1 MIKIKKKIFFI
12 VKSTFVL
19 AMFLTLGLF
28 FYAAFF
34 FEPSPK
40 KIESTENKITK
51 EEEKLK
57 EKEEEEKQK
66 LKEPQIAKKISDT
79 TKNKTKIKQ
88 VKTTLKDG
96 LYAVV
101 EDKAITKSDIISEIK
116 RILILNDM
124 TYSDDNKNKIQ
135 QMAVKSII
143 KKNIKKIEISKRDFL
158 KFNQEDLNN
167 ELNRLA
173 NRINMDVAT
182 LKNICLSN
190 GLDFSIIEDQ
200 IKTDLLWNSL
210 IFYVYSNRISVNLN
224 EIDEQLKLYQNKIE
238 TEEYLI
244 SEIII
249 EPVEKIKLESEIKKL
264 IKKIEIEG
272 FEKVAMN
279 LSISQSA
286 KKSGDLGWLNENK
299 ISKKFKSIIFNTPV
313 GSLSKPILLKDGI
326 LIFKV
331 RDKRKIKNKINLE
344 ELKNQL
350 LIAEKTKILNMYS
363 KTHYDNL
370 KRSTPIK
377 FFNE

>member
-1 MIKIKKKIFFI
+1 VIKIKKKIFFI
-12 VKSTFVL
+12 VKYTLVL
-19 AMFLTLGLF
+19 AVFLTLVLF

-34 FEPSPK
+34 FEPSLK
-40 KIESTENKITK
+40 KIESTENKIIK
-51 EEEKLK
+51 EEEKLR
-57 EKEEEEKQK
+57 EEEGEKQK
-66 LKEPQIAKKISDT
+66 LKKSQVDEKISDT

-96 LYAVV
+96 LYAVL
-101 EDKAITKSDIISEIK
+101 EDKAITKSDIINEIK
-116 RILILNDM
+116 AILILNNM

-135 QMAVKSII
+135 QMAAKSII
-143 KKNIKKIEISKRDFL
+143 KKNIKKIEIGKKDFL
-158 KFNQEDLNN
+158 KFKQEDVNN

-173 NRINMDVAT
+173 NRINMDIAT

-200 IKTDLLWNSL
+200 IITDLLWNSL
-210 IFYVYSNRISVNLN
+210 IFYLYGNRVSVNLN

-249 EPVEKIKLESEIKKL
+249 KHVEKIKLESEIKKL
-264 IKKIEIEG
+264 IEKIEIEG
-272 FEKVAMN
+272 FEKVAMH

-286 KKSGDLGWLNENK
+286 KKSGDLGWLNESK
-299 ISKKFKSIIFNTPV
+299 ISKKFKSIISNTPV
-313 GSLSKPILLKDGI
+313 GGLSKPILLKNGI

-331 RDKRKIKNKINLE
+331 RDKRKIKNEINLE

-350 LIAEKTKILNMYS
+350 VILEKTKILNMYS
-363 KTHYDNL
+363 KSHYDNL

>member
-1 MIKIKKKIFFI
+1 VIKIKKKIFFI
-12 VKSTFVL
+12 VKYTLVL
-19 AMFLTLGLF
+19 TVFLTLVLF

-40 KIESTENKITK
+40 KIESTVNKITK
-51 EEEKLK
+51 EEEKLR
-57 EKEEEEKQK
+57 EVEGEKQK
-66 LKEPQIAKKISDT
+66 LKKSQVDEKISDT

-96 LYAVV
+96 LYAVL
-101 EDKAITKSDIISEIK
+101 EDKAITKSDIINEIK
-116 RILILNDM
+116 AILILNNM

-135 QMAVKSII
+135 QMAAKSII
-143 KKNIKKIEISKRDFL
+143 KKNIKKIEIGKKDFL
-158 KFNQEDLNN
+158 KFKQEDVNN

-173 NRINMDVAT
+173 NRINMDIAT

-200 IKTDLLWNSL
+200 IITDLLWNSL
-210 IFYVYSNRISVNLN
+210 IFYLYGNRVSVNLN

-249 EPVEKIKLESEIKKL
+249 KHVEKIKLESEIKKL
-264 IKKIEIEG
+264 IEKIEIEG
-272 FEKVAMN
+272 FEKVAMH

-286 KKSGDLGWLNENK
+286 KKSGDLGWLNESK
-299 ISKKFKSIIFNTPV
+299 ISKKFKSIISNTPV
-313 GSLSKPILLKDGI
+313 GGLSKPILLKNGI

-331 RDKRKIKNKINLE
+331 RDKRKIKNEINLE

-350 LIAEKTKILNMYS
+350 VILEKTKILNMYS
-363 KTHYDNL
+363 KSHYDNL

>member
-1 MIKIKKKIFFI
+1 VIKIKKKIFFI
-12 VKSTFVL
+12 VKYTLVL
-19 AMFLTLGLF
+19 TVFLTLVLF

-40 KIESTENKITK
+40 KIESTVNKITK
-51 EEEKLK
+51 EEEKLR
-57 EKEEEEKQK
+57 EVEGEKQK
-66 LKEPQIAKKISDT
+66 LKKSQVHEKISDT

-96 LYAVV
+96 LYAVL
-101 EDKAITKSDIISEIK
+101 EDKAITKSDIINEIK
-116 RILILNDM
+116 AILILNNM

-135 QMAVKSII
+135 QMAAKSII
-143 KKNIKKIEISKRDFL
+143 KKNIKKIEIGKKDFL
-158 KFNQEDLNN
+158 KFKQEDVNN

-173 NRINMDVAT
+173 NRINMDIAT

-200 IKTDLLWNSL
+200 IITDLLWNSL
-210 IFYVYSNRISVNLN
+210 IFYLYGNRVSVNLN

-249 EPVEKIKLESEIKKL
+249 KPVEKIKLESEIKKL
-264 IKKIEIEG
+264 IEKIEIEG
-272 FEKVAMN
+272 FEKVAMH

-286 KKSGDLGWLNENK
+286 KKNGDLGWLNESK
-299 ISKKFKSIIFNTPV
+299 ISKKFKSIISNTPV
-313 GSLSKPILLKDGI
+313 GGLSKPILLKNGI

-331 RDKRKIKNKINLE
+331 RDKRKIKSEINLE

-350 LIAEKTKILNMYS
+350 VILEKTKILNMYS
-363 KTHYDNL
+363 KSHYDNL

>member
-1 MIKIKKKIFFI
+1 VIKIKKKIFFI
-12 VKSTFVL
+12 VKSALVL
-19 AMFLTLGLF
+19 AVFLTLVLF

-34 FEPSPK
+34 FESSPK

-57 EKEEEEKQK
+57 EKEEEKQK
-66 LKEPQIAKKISDT
+66 LGESQIREKISDT

-96 LYAVV
+96 LYAVI
-101 EDKAITKSDIISEIK
+101 EDKAITKSDIINEIK
-116 RILILNDM
+116 VILILNNM
-124 TYSDDNKNKIQ
+124 TYSDDNRNQIQ
-135 QMAVKSII
+135 QLAVKSII

-158 KFNQEDLNN
+158 KFNQEDFNN

-190 GLDFSIIEDQ
+190 KLDFSIIEDQ
-200 IKTDLLWNSL
+200 IKTDLLWNGL
-210 IFYVYSNRISVNLN
+210 IFNLYSNRVSVNLN

-249 EPVEKIKLESEIKKL
+249 KPVEKIKIESEIKEL

-299 ISKKFKSIIFNTPV
+299 ISKEFKSIIFNTPV

-326 LIFKV
+326 LIFKI

-350 LIAEKTKILNMYS
+350 VISEKTKILNMYS
-363 KTHYDNL
+363 KSHYDNL
-370 KRSTPIK
+370 RRSTPLK

>member
-1 MIKIKKKIFFI
+1 VIKIKKKIFFI
-12 VKSTFVL
+12 VKYTLVL
-19 AMFLTLGLF
+19 AVFLTLVLF

-34 FEPSPK
+34 FEPSLK
-40 KIESTENKITK
+40 KIESTENKIIK
-51 EEEKLK
+51 EEEKLR
-57 EKEEEEKQK
+57 EEEGEKQK
-66 LKEPQIAKKISDT
+66 LKKSQVDEKISDT

-96 LYAVV
+96 LYAVL
-101 EDKAITKSDIISEIK
+101 EDKAITKSDIINEIK
-116 RILILNDM
+116 AILILNNM

-135 QMAVKSII
+135 QMAAKSII
-143 KKNIKKIEISKRDFL
+143 KKNIKKIEIGKKDFL
-158 KFNQEDLNN
+158 KFKQEDVNN

-173 NRINMDVAT
+173 NRINMDIAT

-200 IKTDLLWNSL
+200 IITDLLWNSL
-210 IFYVYSNRISVNLN
+210 IFYLYGNRVSVNLN

-249 EPVEKIKLESEIKKL
+249 KPVEKIKLESEIKKL
-264 IKKIEIEG
+264 IEKIEIEG
-272 FEKVAMN
+272 FEKVAMH

-286 KKSGDLGWLNENK
+286 KKNGDLGWLNESK
-299 ISKKFKSIIFNTPV
+299 ISKKFKSIISNTPV
-313 GSLSKPILLKDGI
+313 GGLSKPILLKNGI

-331 RDKRKIKNKINLE
+331 RDKRKIKNEINLE

-350 LIAEKTKILNMYS
+350 VILEKTKILNMYS
-363 KTHYDNL
+363 KSHYDNL

>member
-12 VKSTFVL
+12 VKYTLVL
-19 AMFLTLGLF
+19 TVFLTLVLF

-40 KIESTENKITK
+40 KIEGTVNKITK
-51 EEEKLK
+51 EEEKLR
-57 EKEEEEKQK
+57 EVEGEKQK
-66 LKEPQIAKKISDT
+66 LKKSQVDEKISDT

-96 LYAVV
+96 LYAVL
-101 EDKAITKSDIISEIK
+101 EDKAITKSDIINEIK
-116 RILILNDM
+116 AILILNNM

-135 QMAVKSII
+135 QMAAKSII
-143 KKNIKKIEISKRDFL
+143 KKNIKKIEIGKKDFL
-158 KFNQEDLNN
+158 KFKQEDVNN

-173 NRINMDVAT
+173 NRINMDIAT

-200 IKTDLLWNSL
+200 IITDLLWNSL
-210 IFYVYSNRISVNLN
+210 IFYLYGNRVSVNLN

-249 EPVEKIKLESEIKKL
+249 KHVEKIKLESEIKKL
-264 IKKIEIEG
+264 IEKIEIEG
-272 FEKVAMN
+272 FEKVAMH

-286 KKSGDLGWLNENK
+286 KKSGDLGWLNESK
-299 ISKKFKSIIFNTPV
+299 ISKKFKSIISNTPV
-313 GSLSKPILLKDGI
+313 GSLSEPILLKDGI

-331 RDKRKIKNKINLE
+331 RDKRKIKTKINLE

-350 LIAEKTKILNMYS
+350 VISEKTKILNMYS
-363 KTHYDNL
+363 KSHYDDL

>member
-1 MIKIKKKIFFI
+1 
-12 VKSTFVL
+12 
-19 AMFLTLGLF
+19 MFLTLVLF

-40 KIESTENKITK
+40 KIESTVNKITK
-51 EEEKLK
+51 EEEKLR
-57 EKEEEEKQK
+57 EVEGEKQK
-66 LKEPQIAKKISDT
+66 LKKSQVDEKISDT

-96 LYAVV
+96 LYAVL
-101 EDKAITKSDIISEIK
+101 EDKAITKSDIINEIK
-116 RILILNDM
+116 AILILNNM

-135 QMAVKSII
+135 QMAAKSII
-143 KKNIKKIEISKRDFL
+143 KKNIKKIEIGKKDFL
-158 KFNQEDLNN
+158 KFKQEDVNN

-173 NRINMDVAT
+173 NRINMDIAT

-200 IKTDLLWNSL
+200 IITDLLWNSL
-210 IFYVYSNRISVNLN
+210 IFYLYGNRVSVNLN

-249 EPVEKIKLESEIKKL
+249 KPVEKIKLESEIKKL

-272 FEKVAMN
+272 FEKVAIN

-286 KKSGDLGWLNENK
+286 KKSGDLGWLNESK

>member
-1 MIKIKKKIFFI
+1 VIKIKKKIFFI
-12 VKSTFVL
+12 VKSALVL
-19 AMFLTLGLF
+19 SVFLTLVLF

-34 FEPSPK
+34 YEPSSN
-40 KIESTENKITK
+40 KIESIENKITK
-51 EEEKLK
+51 EEKKSK
-57 EKEEEEKQK
+57 EKEEKKQK
-66 LKEPQIAKKISDT
+66 LKESPIREKISDT
-79 TKNKTKIKQ
+79 TKNKTQIKQ

-96 LYAVV
+96 LYAIL
-101 EDKAITKSDIISEIK
+101 EDKAITKSDVVNEIK
-116 RILILNDM
+116 AILILNNM

-135 QMAVKSII
+135 QLAVKSII
-143 KKNIKKIEISKRDFL
+143 KKNIKKIEISKKDFL
-158 KFNQEDLNN
+158 KFKQEAVNN

-200 IKTDLLWNSL
+200 VITDLLWNSL
-210 IFYVYSNRISVNLN
+210 IFYLYSDRVSVNLN

-249 EPVEKIKLESEIKKL
+249 KPVEKIKLESEIKKL

-272 FEKVAMN
+272 FEKIAMN

-331 RDKRKIKNKINLE
+331 RDKRKIKSKINLE

-350 LIAEKTKILNMYS
+350 VVSEKTKILNMYS
-363 KTHYDNL
+363 KSYYDDL
-370 KRSTPIK
+370 RRSTPIK

>member
-1 MIKIKKKIFFI
+1 VIKIKKKIFFI

-57 EKEEEEKQK
+57 EKEEKKQK
-66 LKEPQIAKKISDT
+66 LKEPQIREKTSDT

-96 LYAVV
+96 LYAVL
-101 EDKAITKSDIISEIK
+101 EDKAITKSDIINEIK
-116 RILILNDM
+116 AILILNNM

-135 QMAVKSII
+135 QMAAKSII
-143 KKNIKKIEISKRDFL
+143 KKNIKKIEIGKKDFL
-158 KFNQEDLNN
+158 KFKQEDVNN

-173 NRINMDVAT
+173 NRINMDIAT

-200 IKTDLLWNSL
+200 IITDLLWNSL
-210 IFYVYSNRISVNLN
+210 IFYLYGNRVSVNLN

-249 EPVEKIKLESEIKKL
+249 KHVEKIKLESEIKKL
-264 IKKIEIEG
+264 IEKIEIEG
-272 FEKVAMN
+272 FEKVAMH

-286 KKSGDLGWLNENK
+286 KKSGDLGWLNESK
-299 ISKKFKSIIFNTPV
+299 ISKKFKSIISNTPV
-313 GSLSKPILLKDGI
+313 GSLSEPILLKDGI

-331 RDKRKIKNKINLE
+331 RDKRKIKTKINLE

-350 LIAEKTKILNMYS
+350 VISEKTKILNMYS
-363 KTHYDNL
+363 KSHYDDL

>member
-12 VKSTFVL
+12 IKSAFILVV
-19 AMFLTLGLF
+19 FLTLVLF

-34 FEPSPK
+34 FEPSSK

-57 EKEEEEKQK
+57 EKEKQK
-66 LKEPQIAKKISDT
+66 LKESQIDEKISET

-96 LYAVV
+96 LYAVL
-101 EDKAITKSDIISEIK
+101 EDKAITKSDIINEIK
-116 RILILNDM
+116 VILILNNM
-124 TYSDDNKNKIQ
+124 TYSDDNKDKIQ

-143 KKNIKKIEISKRDFL
+143 KKNIKKIEINKRDFL
-158 KFNQEDLNN
+158 KFKQEDLNK

-173 NRINMDVAT
+173 NRINIDVAT

-210 IFYVYSNRISVNLN
+210 IFYLYSNRVTVNLN

-272 FEKVAMN
+272 FEKVAMT

-286 KKSGDLGWLNENK
+286 KKSGDLGWLNESR

-313 GSLSKPILLKDGI
+313 GALSKAIVLKDGI

-331 RDKRKIKNKINLE
+331 RDKRKIKRKINLE

-350 LIAEKTKILNMYS
+350 VISEKTKILNMYAKS
-363 KTHYDNL
+363 HYDNL

>member
-12 VKSTFVL
+12 VKYTLVL
-19 AMFLTLGLF
+19 AVFLTLVLF

-40 KIESTENKITK
+40 KIESTVNKIIK
-51 EEEKLK
+51 EEEKLR
-57 EKEEEEKQK
+57 EVEGEKQK
-66 LKEPQIAKKISDT
+66 LKKSQVDEKISDT

-96 LYAVV
+96 LYAVL
-101 EDKAITKSDIISEIK
+101 EDKAITKSDIINEIK
-116 RILILNDM
+116 AILILNNM

-135 QMAVKSII
+135 QMAAKSII
-143 KKNIKKIEISKRDFL
+143 KKNIKKIEIGKKDFL
-158 KFNQEDLNN
+158 KFKQEDVNN

-200 IKTDLLWNSL
+200 IITDLLWNSL
-210 IFYVYSNRISVNLN
+210 IFYLYGNRVSVNLN

-249 EPVEKIKLESEIKKL
+249 KHVEKIKLESEIKKL
-264 IKKIEIEG
+264 IEKIEIEG
-272 FEKVAMN
+272 FEKVAMH

-286 KKSGDLGWLNENK
+286 KKSGDLGWLNESK
-299 ISKKFKSIIFNTPV
+299 ISKKFKSIISNTPV
-313 GSLSKPILLKDGI
+313 GGLSKPILLKNGI

-331 RDKRKIKNKINLE
+331 RDKRKIKNEINLE

-350 LIAEKTKILNMYS
+350 VILEKTKILNMYS
-363 KTHYDNL
+363 KSHYDNL

>member
-1 MIKIKKKIFFI
+1 VIKIKKKIFFI
-12 VKSTFVL
+12 VKYTLVL
-19 AMFLTLGLF
+19 TVFLTLVLF

-40 KIESTENKITK
+40 KIESTVNKITK
-51 EEEKLK
+51 EEEKLR
-57 EKEEEEKQK
+57 EVEGEKQK
-66 LKEPQIAKKISDT
+66 LKKSQVHEKISDT

-96 LYAVV
+96 LYAVL
-101 EDKAITKSDIISEIK
+101 EDKAITKSDIINEIK
-116 RILILNDM
+116 AILILNNM

-135 QMAVKSII
+135 QMAAKSII
-143 KKNIKKIEISKRDFL
+143 KKNIKKIEIGKKDFL
-158 KFNQEDLNN
+158 KFKQEDVNN

-173 NRINMDVAT
+173 NRINMDIAT

-200 IKTDLLWNSL
+200 IITDLLWNSL
-210 IFYVYSNRISVNLN
+210 IFYLYGNRVSVNLN

-249 EPVEKIKLESEIKKL
+249 KHVEKIKLESEIKKL
-264 IKKIEIEG
+264 IEKIEIEG
-272 FEKVAMN
+272 FEKVAMH

-286 KKSGDLGWLNENK
+286 KKSGDLGWLNESK
-299 ISKKFKSIIFNTPV
+299 ISKKFKSIISNTPV
-313 GSLSKPILLKDGI
+313 GGLSKPILLKNGI

-331 RDKRKIKNKINLE
+331 RDKRKIKNEINLE

-350 LIAEKTKILNMYS
+350 VILEKTKILNMYS
-363 KTHYDNL
+363 KSHYDNL

>member
-12 VKSTFVL
+12 VKYTLVL
-19 AMFLTLGLF
+19 AVFLTLVLF

-40 KIESTENKITK
+40 KIESTVNKITK
-51 EEEKLK
+51 EEEKLR
-57 EKEEEEKQK
+57 EVEGEKQK
-66 LKEPQIAKKISDT
+66 LKKSQVHEKISDT

-96 LYAVV
+96 LYAVL
-101 EDKAITKSDIISEIK
+101 EDKAITKSDIINEIK
-116 RILILNDM
+116 AILILNNM

-135 QMAVKSII
+135 QMAAKSII
-143 KKNIKKIEISKRDFL
+143 KKNIKKIEIGKKDFL
-158 KFNQEDLNN
+158 KFKQEDVNN

-200 IKTDLLWNSL
+200 IITDLLWNSL
-210 IFYVYSNRISVNLN
+210 IFYLYGNRVSVNLN

-249 EPVEKIKLESEIKKL
+249 KHVEKIKLESEIKKL
-264 IKKIEIEG
+264 IEKIEIEG
-272 FEKVAMN
+272 FEKVAMH

-286 KKSGDLGWLNENK
+286 KKSGDLGWLNESK
-299 ISKKFKSIIFNTPV
+299 ISKKFKSIISNTPV
-313 GSLSKPILLKDGI
+313 GSLSEPILLKDGI

-331 RDKRKIKNKINLE
+331 RDKRKIKTKINLE

-350 LIAEKTKILNMYS
+350 VISEKTKILNMYS
-363 KTHYDNL
+363 KSHYDDL
-370 KRSTPIK
+370 KGSTPIK

>member
-1 MIKIKKKIFFI
+1 VIKIKKKIFFI
-12 VKSTFVL
+12 VKSALVL
-19 AMFLTLGLF
+19 AVFLTLVLF

-34 FEPSPK
+34 FESSPK

-57 EKEEEEKQK
+57 EKEEEKQK
-66 LKEPQIAKKISDT
+66 LGESQIREKISDT

-96 LYAVV
+96 LYAVI
-101 EDKAITKSDIISEIK
+101 EDKAITKSDIINEIK
-116 RILILNDM
+116 VILILNNM
-124 TYSDDNKNKIQ
+124 TYSDDNRNQIQ
-135 QMAVKSII
+135 QLAVKSII

-158 KFNQEDLNN
+158 KFNQEDFNN

-190 GLDFSIIEDQ
+190 KLDFSIIEDQ
-200 IKTDLLWNSL
+200 IKTDLLWNGL
-210 IFYVYSNRISVNLN
+210 IFNLYSNRVSVNLN

-249 EPVEKIKLESEIKKL
+249 KPVEKIKIESEIKEL

-299 ISKKFKSIIFNTPV
+299 ISKEFKSIIFNTPV

-326 LIFKV
+326 LIFKI

-350 LIAEKTKILNMYS
+350 VISEKTKILNMHS
-363 KTHYDNL
+363 KSHYDNL
-370 KRSTPIK
+370 RRSTPLK

>member
-12 VKSTFVL
+12 VKYTLVL
-19 AMFLTLGLF
+19 TVFLTLVLF

-34 FEPSPK
+34 FEPSLK
-40 KIESTENKITK
+40 KIESTENKIIK
-51 EEEKLK
+51 EEEKLR
-57 EKEEEEKQK
+57 EEEGEKQK
-66 LKEPQIAKKISDT
+66 LKKSQVDEKISDT

-96 LYAVV
+96 LYAVL
-101 EDKAITKSDIISEIK
+101 EDKAITKSDIINEIK
-116 RILILNDM
+116 AILILNNM

-135 QMAVKSII
+135 QMAAKSII
-143 KKNIKKIEISKRDFL
+143 KKNIKKIEIGKKDFL
-158 KFNQEDLNN
+158 KFKQEDVNN

-173 NRINMDVAT
+173 NRINMDIAT

-200 IKTDLLWNSL
+200 IITDLLWNSL
-210 IFYVYSNRISVNLN
+210 IFYLYGNRVSVNLN

-249 EPVEKIKLESEIKKL
+249 KPVEKIKLESEIKKL
-264 IKKIEIEG
+264 IEKIEIEG
-272 FEKVAMN
+272 FEKVAMH

-286 KKSGDLGWLNENK
+286 KKSGDLGWLNESK
-299 ISKKFKSIIFNTPV
+299 ISKKFKSIISNTPV
-313 GSLSKPILLKDGI
+313 GGLSKPILLKNGI

-331 RDKRKIKNKINLE
+331 RDKRKIKSEINLE

-350 LIAEKTKILNMYS
+350 VILEKTKILNMYS
-363 KTHYDNL
+363 RSHYDNL

>member
-1 MIKIKKKIFFI
+1 VIKIKKKIFFI
-12 VKSTFVL
+12 VKYTLVL
-19 AMFLTLGLF
+19 TVFLTLVLF

-34 FEPSPK
+34 FEPSLK
-40 KIESTENKITK
+40 KIESTENKIIK
-51 EEEKLK
+51 EEEKLR
-57 EKEEEEKQK
+57 EEEGEKQK
-66 LKEPQIAKKISDT
+66 LKKSQVDEKISDT

-96 LYAVV
+96 LYAVL
-101 EDKAITKSDIISEIK
+101 EDKAITKSDIINEIK
-116 RILILNDM
+116 AILILNNM

-272 FEKVAMN
+272 FEKVAIN

-286 KKSGDLGWLNENK
+286 KKSGDLGWLNESK

-313 GSLSKPILLKDGI
+313 GSLSRPILLKDGI

>member
-12 VKSTFVL
+12 VKYTLVL
-19 AMFLTLGLF
+19 TVFLTLVLF

-40 KIESTENKITK
+40 KIENTKNKITK
-51 EEEKLK
+51 EKEKLK
-57 EKEEEEKQK
+57 EKEEEKQK
-66 LKEPQIAKKISDT
+66 LKEPQIREKTSDT

-101 EDKAITKSDIISEIK
+101 ENKAITKSDIINEIK
-116 RILILNDM
+116 VILILNNM

-135 QMAVKSII
+135 QMAVKSVI
-143 KKNIKKIEISKRDFL
+143 KKNIKKIEISKKDFL
-158 KFNQEDLNN
+158 KFKQEDLNN
-167 ELNRLA
+167 ELNKLA
-173 NRINMDVAT
+173 NRINMNVET

-190 GLDFSIIEDQ
+190 KLDFSIIEDQ

-210 IFYVYSNRISVNLN
+210 IFYIYSNRVSVNLN
-224 EIDEQLKLYQNKIE
+224 EIDEQLKLYKNKIE

-249 EPVEKIKLESEIKKL
+249 EPVKKTILESEIKKL

-272 FEKVAMN
+272 FEKIAMN

-286 KKSGDLGWLNENK
+286 KKSGDLGWLNESK
-299 ISKKFKSIIFNTPV
+299 ISKKFKSIISNTPV
-313 GSLSKPILLKDGI
+313 GSLSEPILLKDGI

-331 RDKRKIKNKINLE
+331 RDKRKIKTKINLE

-350 LIAEKTKILNMYS
+350 VISEKTKILNMYS
-363 KTHYDNL
+363 KSHYDDL

>member
-1 MIKIKKKIFFI
+1 VIKIKKKIFFI
-12 VKSTFVL
+12 VKSALVL
-19 AMFLTLGLF
+19 AVFLTLILF

-34 FEPSPK
+34 FEPSSK
-40 KIESTENKITK
+40 KIESTENKIIK
-51 EEEKLK
+51 DEKKLK
-57 EKEEEEKQK
+57 EKQK
-66 LKEPQIAKKISDT
+66 LIESQISKKTSDT
-79 TKNKTKIKQ
+79 TKNETKIKQ

-96 LYAVV
+96 LYAVL
-101 EDKAITKSDIISEIK
+101 EDKAITKSDIINEIK
-116 RILILNDM
+116 VIIILNNM
-124 TYSDDNKNKIQ
+124 TYSNDNKNKIQ
-135 QMAVKSII
+135 QLAVKSII
-143 KKNIKKIEISKRDFL
+143 KKNIKKIEIDKRDFL
-158 KFNQEDLNN
+158 KFEQEDFNN
-167 ELNRLA
+167 ELNNLA

-200 IKTDLLWNSL
+200 IITDLLWNSL
-210 IFYVYSNRISVNLN
+210 IFYLYSNRISVNLN
-224 EIDEQLKLYQNKIE
+224 EIDEQLKSYQNKIE

-244 SEIII
+244 SEIVI

-272 FEKVAMN
+272 FEKVAIN

-286 KKSGDLGWLNENK
+286 KKSGDLGWLNESK

>member
-12 VKSTFVL
+12 VKSALVL
-19 AMFLTLGLF
+19 TVFLTLVLF
-28 FYAAFF
+28 SYAAFF

-40 KIESTENKITK
+40 KIENTKNKITK
-51 EEEKLK
+51 EKEKLK
-57 EKEEEEKQK
+57 EKEEEKQK
-66 LKEPQIAKKISDT
+66 LKEPQIREKTSDT

-101 EDKAITKSDIISEIK
+101 ENKAITKSDIINEIK
-116 RILILNDM
+116 VILILNNM

-135 QMAVKSII
+135 QMAVKSVI
-143 KKNIKKIEISKRDFL
+143 KKNIKKIEISKNDFL
-158 KFNQEDLNN
+158 KFKQEDLNN
-167 ELNRLA
+167 ELNKLA
-173 NRINMDVAT
+173 NRINMNVTT

-190 GLDFSIIEDQ
+190 KLDFSIIEDQ

-210 IFYVYSNRISVNLN
+210 IFYIYSNRVSVNLN
-224 EIDEQLKLYQNKIE
+224 EIDEQLKLYKNKIE

-249 EPVEKIKLESEIKKL
+249 EPVKKTILESEIKKL

-272 FEKVAMN
+272 FEKIAMN

-286 KKSGDLGWLNENK
+286 KKSGDLGWLNESK

-313 GSLSKPILLKDGI
+313 GSLSRPILLKDGI

-331 RDKRKIKNKINLE
+331 RDKRKIKTKINLE

-350 LIAEKTKILNMYS
+350 VISEKTKILNMYS
-363 KTHYDNL
+363 KSHYDDL

>member
-12 VKSTFVL
+12 VKYTLVL
-19 AMFLTLGLF
+19 AVFLTLVLF

-34 FEPSPK
+34 FEPSLK
-40 KIESTENKITK
+40 KIESTENKIIK
-51 EEEKLK
+51 EEEKLR
-57 EKEEEEKQK
+57 EEEGEKQK
-66 LKEPQIAKKISDT
+66 LKKSQVDEKISDT

-96 LYAVV
+96 LYAVL
-101 EDKAITKSDIISEIK
+101 EDKAITKSDIINEIK
-116 RILILNDM
+116 AILILNNM

-135 QMAVKSII
+135 QMAAKSII
-143 KKNIKKIEISKRDFL
+143 KKNIKKIEIGKKDFL
-158 KFNQEDLNN
+158 KFKQEDVNN

-173 NRINMDVAT
+173 NRINMDIAT

-200 IKTDLLWNSL
+200 IITDLLWNSL
-210 IFYVYSNRISVNLN
+210 IFYLYGNRVSVNLN

-249 EPVEKIKLESEIKKL
+249 KHVEKIKLESEIKKL
-264 IKKIEIEG
+264 IEKIEIEG
-272 FEKVAMN
+272 FEKVAMH

-286 KKSGDLGWLNENK
+286 KKSGDLGWLNESK
-299 ISKKFKSIIFNTPV
+299 ISKKFKSIISNTPV
-313 GSLSKPILLKDGI
+313 GGLSKPILLKNGI

-331 RDKRKIKNKINLE
+331 RDKRKIKSEINLE

-350 LIAEKTKILNMYS
+350 VILEKTKILNMYS
-363 KTHYDNL
+363 KSHYDNL